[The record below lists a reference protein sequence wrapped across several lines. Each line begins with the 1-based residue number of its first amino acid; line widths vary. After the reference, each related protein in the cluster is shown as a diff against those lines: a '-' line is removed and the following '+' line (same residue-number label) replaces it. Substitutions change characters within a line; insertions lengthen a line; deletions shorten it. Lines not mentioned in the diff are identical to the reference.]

1 MTHPYT
7 VRLTADQAAVL
18 SDHGTRSIRD
28 GITALIAEQ
37 PAAISTKQPAAIS
50 TEHQD
55 RITITIPLD
64 RDT

>member
-28 GITALIAEQ
+28 GITALIADNPTAK
-37 PAAISTKQPAAIS
+37 PAAD
-50 TEHQD
+50 TERHE
-55 RITITIPLD
+55 RITITITID